1 MTNPA
6 PDRSERTDPSP
17 DKPHKRHI
25 LDNALACFNEL
36 GIQAT
41 TIETIRARASSS
53 VGSIYHHFGNKDGLI
68 AALFFTAL
76 DDQHALTQ
84 TRLQTAT
91 CAKEAVQAMV
101 QTYLAWVTQQPEL
114 ARFMFQARSAVA
126 DGPFGAELVQR
137 NKERLRG
144 LLEWLDRGLAD
155 GSMLALP
162 RETYASLLIGQSEN
176 YCRAWLSQRVQS
188 KPAELASVFSEA
200 AWRSIGVEPDARNT
214 KLQ

>member
-1 MTNPA
+1 MTNAATPN
-6 PDRSERTDPSP
+6 PP
-17 DKPHKRHI
+17 KPHKSHI
-25 LDNALACFNEL
+25 LDTALACFNEM

-41 TIETIRARASSS
+41 TIEAIRARANSS

-76 DDQHALTQ
+76 DDQTAMTQ
-84 TRLQTAT
+84 ARLQTAT
-91 CAKEAVQAMV
+91 NAKEAVEAMV
-101 QTYLAWVTQQPEL
+101 RTYLEWVTQQPEL

-144 LLEWLDRGLAD
+144 LLAWLDRGLAD
-155 GSMLALP
+155 GSMRALP

-176 YCRAWLSQRVQS
+176 YCKAWLSQRVKS
-188 KPAELASVFSEA
+188 KPTEFASVFAEA
-200 AWRSIGVEPDARNT
+200 AWRSIGVGPDE
-214 KLQ
+214 LII